1 MAFCTKCGAAVS
13 GAFCVQCGTPAAA
26 TPGQALPAQP
36 YTPQAPTAAPV
47 ASPAPVAAPAAR
59 KTSPIVWVL
68 IIILGFFVLGGLGI
82 AGIVWLGIHRVH
94 QAGLSFDRSRDGGLA
109 ITARGADGK
118 PATVEF
124 GTSVG
129 KLPSWVPEYPGSK
142 SQSTFSIRG
151 SGQGEG
157 EGGNFTFTTS
167 DSPSK
172 VLSFYQ
178 DKCKDV
184 GMKVNLSTTGGEGG
198 MIIATDDGEKRSLTV
213 VVGGSAGQT
222 TVNVTYGMK

>member
-26 TPGQALPAQP
+26 TQGQAPPAQP
-36 YTPQAPTAAPV
+36 YAPQAPVATPV
-47 ASPAPVAAPAAR
+47 GSPAPAVAPAVR
-59 KTSPIVWVL
+59 KTNPMVWVL
-68 IIILGFFVLGGLGI
+68 IIILGLFVLGGLGI
-82 AGIVWLGIHRVH
+82 AGVVWLGIHRVH
-94 QAGLSFDRSRDGGLA
+94 QAGLSFDRSRNGGLA

-124 GTSVG
+124 GTTVG

-167 DSPSK
+167 DSTSK
-172 VLSFYQ
+172 VLSFYE
-178 DKCKDV
+178 DKCKGLD
-184 GMKVNLSTTGGEGG
+184 MKVNLSTASGEGG
-198 MIIATDDGEKRSLTV
+198 MIIATDEGEKRSLTV
-213 VVGGSAGQT
+213 VVGSGGGQT